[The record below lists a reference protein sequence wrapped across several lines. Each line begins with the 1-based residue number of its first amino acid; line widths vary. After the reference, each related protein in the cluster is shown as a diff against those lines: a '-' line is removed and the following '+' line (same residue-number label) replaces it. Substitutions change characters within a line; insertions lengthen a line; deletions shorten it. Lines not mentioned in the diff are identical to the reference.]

1 MAVVGPDGRGG
12 SPPAPA
18 AAAPVAPTPG
28 RDDPLCPRSPQ
39 LVRARPPLPPPRHSI
54 TSRGLCGP
62 SRGAEGVRWCRDTPA
77 GHAPPWGPLD
87 ALDAVAIWKGQ
98 DPPRTLEG
106 VQIYS
111 LGSKVIRE
119 RKPNRV
125 QVVSKWC
132 PSGYERLPRD
142 YLPSVQS
149 VQVFQETPTKSER
162 PRGGVTRGKDRITR
176 TPPTASDPMGIPPGK
191 AWTLGHI
198 DETRRTRGTTRAQHH
213 LDTLDRVGH
222 PPRHGSGRGNLR
234 P

>member
-28 RDDPLCPRSPQ
+28 RDDPLCPRSPP

-132 PSGYERLPRD
+132 PSGHERLPRD

-162 PRGGVTRGKDRITR
+162 PRRGGHSWKGQDHPY
-176 TPPTASDPMGIPPGK
+176 PPPRPQILWVYLPER
-191 AWTLGHI
+191 LG
-198 DETRRTRGTTRAQHH
+198 H
-213 LDTLDRVGH
+213 LDTLTKHDEQGAQPAPNTTWTRSIVLDTLPATGQ
-222 PPRHGSGRGNLR
+222 GVVT
-234 P
+234 